1 MFAFT
6 WETVRS
12 ASGGSTVVTEN
23 PQDKGPGSKPSRQKS
38 ASAGAGLP
46 GGRRLT
52 RMAGQAGSTA
62 GSAYQG
68 AMESV
73 LAIVIAVGIGY
84 WVDARF
90 DTSPRGLLI
99 GAVIGFAAFV
109 LRLVRMGKLVQKQ
122 SGPEAPAVLR
132 QDASRGGAKPADSAA
147 EPPENGSGE
156 SR

>member
-109 LRLVRMGKLVQKQ
+109 LRLVRMGKLVRNQVDT
-122 SGPEAPAVLR
+122 GAPSESNRISATP
-132 QDASRGGAKPADSAA
+132 GAKPSAVA
-147 EPPENGSGE
+147 GPPEKDSQE
-156 SR
+156 TR

>member
-1 MFAFT
+1 M
-6 WETVRS
+6 
-12 ASGGSTVVTEN
+12 TEN
-23 PQDKGPGSKPSRQKS
+23 PKENGPGSKPSRQKS
-38 ASAGAGLP
+38 AAAGAGLL

-52 RMAGQAGSTA
+52 RMAGQANSTA

-84 WVDARF
+84 WVDVRF

-109 LRLVRMGKLVQKQ
+109 LRLVRMGKLVRNQVDTGVPSDQNRPSPTPGSK
-122 SGPEAPAVLR
+122 PP
-132 QDASRGGAKPADSAA
+132 GGAGPL
-147 EPPENGSGE
+147 ENS
-156 SR
+156 SRENR